1 VPVGGEALLER
12 AAPAFEAYT
21 SGDHGASLAM
31 FLSGV
36 SGLDWTTCAHCSK
49 SVLPARSR
57 RRIADA
63 DTFFGIEL
71 PSLTVWAFDAERVA
85 TIQQPV
91 LSVLGTETEPLWLEV
106 AFVIITGRRGLSR

>member
-1 VPVGGEALLER
+1 VRALLEER
-12 AAPAFEAYT
+12 VA
-21 SGDHGASLAM
+21 GAVAQ
-31 FLSGV
+31 
-36 SGLDWTTCAHCSK
+36 
-49 SVLPARSR
+49 ARSR

-63 DTFFGIEL
+63 DTFFGML

-106 AFVIITGRRGLSR
+106 AAFLRSSLPHVEECAIGGIGHLLHNRTSRAPRLSDG